1 METEIQ
7 LLKAKIEELENRF
20 LTQRNNGY
28 LDIRNIINLIGVIT
42 SSTELTR
49 ITSASANNLWDQI
62 KIYNDGTTKKLYV
75 YDYINNIWLSTTLT

>member
-49 ITSASANNLWDQI
+49 ITSAGANN
-62 KIYNDGTTKKLYV
+62 V
-75 YDYINNIWLSTTLT
+75 